1 MSETAVERRLAILRD
16 SIDRRAY
23 GLYCCDSTNTTAE
36 ADGLMRQCHDIDAG
50 REAIALLQRLIPGV
64 AIGEVCL
71 SEYCQC
77 GTLRTVH
84 EAQALLARCEGET
97 R

>member
-1 MSETAVERRLAILRD
+1 MSETAVERRLREMAALR
-16 SIDRRAY
+16 SKVAVIQHGASWLPTYER
-23 GLYCCDSTNTTAE
+23 TTSA
-36 ADGLMRQCHDIDAG
+36 IDAG
-50 REAIALLQRLIPGV
+50 REAIALLRLLIPGV

-84 EAQALLARCEGET
+84 EAQALLARCEGEK
-97 R
+97 